1 MANKSQQANRTIH
14 KTGILPTTGGIRYTS
29 SLKQC
34 VEYQKWDMIWWLFK
48 QNLNKISGI
57 YTSGDLHCILCS
69 PALTGGV
76 IIKAFTALLFFPSG
90 SLFYSRVLSSTVIFV
105 FVFFHSTKTLLTQ
118 NWLTAFKQC
127 HNLESF
133 SGFIM
138 NWNSSPKIWM
148 IHLNLRI

>member
-105 FVFFHSTKTLLTQ
+105 FVFFHSTKTL
-118 NWLTAFKQC
+118 
-127 HNLESF
+127 
-133 SGFIM
+133 
-138 NWNSSPKIWM
+138 SSHRTDLQPLSNATTWRVFLDLLWTEIVPPKFEWYI
-148 IHLNLRI
+148 